1 MDEEIRRR
9 RRALDQLWEEGRRAI
24 GADQRFVP
32 GEGSPVAR
40 LMLVG
45 EAPGREEAEQGRP
58 FVGRSGQLLNRVLQ
72 EVGISRDQVWV
83 TNVFKARPTAERG
96 GRIVNRRPTAAETR
110 TGERLLRQEIQIIR
124 PRIIV
129 CLGSLAA
136 RAIIARDF
144 SLSEGRG
151 KWSRLPDGIAALA
164 TFHPAYILRQ
174 RGPERDQLMA
184 LFEQD
189 FRAVKEALERC
200 S

>member
-1 MDEEIRRR
+1 MDEEIRGRR
-9 RRALDQLWEEGRRAI
+9 QALEHLWEEGRRAI

-40 LMLVG
+40 LMLIG
-45 EAPGREEAEQGRP
+45 EAPGKEEAEQGRP

-72 EVGISRDQVWV
+72 KVGIARDQVWV
-83 TNVFKARPTAERG
+83 TNVFKARPTIERG
-96 GRIVNRRPTAAETR
+96 GRIVNRQPTAAEIR

-144 SLSEGRG
+144 GLSEGRG
-151 KWSRLPDGIAALA
+151 KWNRLPDGVVALA

-174 RGPERDQLMA
+174 RGAERDRLMA

-189 FRAVKEALERC
+189 FRAAKEALERC